1 MLNSEGKEGMKNRY
15 QRTTQIVLSLLLMV
29 GGISMTQ
36 ADSRKEVRKE
46 IAQAKARV
54 QQSIRGSL
62 VYNTYCTLC
71 HGKSGDGVGRAIKLY
86 GDINLA
92 ITKRG
97 HDYFEKIIRGGGE
110 AVGRSLFMPT
120 WSDELSDE
128 QISDVVEYLAAV
140 TDPVQRGE
148 IVFKTNCI
156 LCHGIKGNGKGRSAR
171 LYNPPP
177 ADLTRS
183 DKNDDYKR
191 MIITL
196 GGKAMGRSEVMP
208 VWGEQITPQ
217 EIDDVVAYL
226 KTILVTDAPQ

>member
-1 MLNSEGKEGMKNRY
+1 MSRY
-15 QRTTQIVLSLLLMV
+15 KLFMPTALALLLIV
-29 GGISMTQ
+29 AGSPDSY
-36 ADSRKEVRKE
+36 ADSRKAVQKE
-46 IAQAKARV
+46 IAQAKERV
-54 QQSIRGSL
+54 QQSIRGGL
-62 VYNTYCTLC
+62 VYKTYCTLC
-71 HGKSGDGVGRAIKLY
+71 HGKYGDGGGRAIKLY
-86 GDINLA
+86 AGLNLA
-92 ITKRG
+92 ITRRG
-97 HDYFEKIIRGGGE
+97 HDYFERIIRGGGE
-110 AVGRSLFMPT
+110 AVGRSPFMPT
-120 WSDELSDE
+120 WGDELSDE

-140 TDPVQRGE
+140 TDPVRRGE

-171 LYNPPP
+171 LYDPPP

-191 MIITL
+191 MIITM

-226 KTILVTDAPQ
+226 KTILVVPPPE

>member
-1 MLNSEGKEGMKNRY
+1 MNRY
-15 QRTTQIVLSLLLMV
+15 TLMLSIALPLCLLV
-29 GGISMTQ
+29 GGGGEVQ
-36 ADSRKEVRKE
+36 AGDSRKAVRAE

-54 QQSIRGSL
+54 QQSIRGAL
-62 VYNTYCTLC
+62 VYKTYCTLC
-71 HGKSGDGVGRAIKLY
+71 HGKEGDGGGRAIKLY
-86 GDINLA
+86 EGLNLT
-92 ITKRG
+92 IRKRG

-110 AVGRSLFMPT
+110 AVDRSPFMPT
-120 WSDELSDE
+120 WEDELSDE
-128 QISDVVEYLAAV
+128 QIGDVVEYLAAV
-140 TDPVQRGE
+140 TDPVRRGE

-156 LCHGIKGNGKGRSAR
+156 LCHGIKGNGKGRSAK

-191 MIITL
+191 MIITM

-226 KTILVTDAPQ
+226 RTILVVDPPQ